1 MGNYSKDKDYTSF
14 FNANIDRDDFDC
26 PICGKSCKI
35 SDAYLEE
42 FELTREFTTYPR
54 PGYNVTKCAYRLCP
68 KCGWRKDA
76 TLNIPLKL
84 LKIFGIL
91 AIVSI
96 IIGSIINF
104 NKIGV
109 YVLGGW
115 LMIGTPLYILIW
127 LIPNLL
133 FWRTHKK
140 WDFDYALPRNAIEW
154 NPRYKGKAPDTP
166 K

>member
-1 MGNYSKDKDYTSF
+1 MGNYSKDKDYSQY
-14 FNANIDRDDFDC
+14 FNANKNRKDFEC

-35 SDAYLEE
+35 SDAFLEE

-54 PGYNVTKCAYRLCP
+54 PGYNITKCAYRLCP
-68 KCGWRKDA
+68 KCGSHKEA
-76 TLNIPLKL
+76 TWDIPIKL

-91 AIVSI
+91 AAISI
-96 IIGSIINF
+96 IIGCLMGFDKYGS
-104 NKIGV
+104 
-109 YVLGGW
+109 YVLGFW
-115 LMIGTPLYILIW
+115 LVIGTPLYILIW

-154 NPRYKGKAPDTP
+154 NPRYKGKSPASP